1 MIYLDN
7 NATTFLIPSVRERI
21 EELIAGPI
29 GNPSS
34 PYRLGAEARH
44 ALEQARDRVA
54 DALGTRADC
63 ILFAASGS
71 EANAMALA
79 TAQSCEQQ
87 RDEILVS
94 EVEHSSATANA
105 TLLGARGYKV
115 RYVSVDRNGRIDV
128 GQLADMLGE
137 RTAVVSV
144 QWVNNETGVTQPV
157 EDIAALCRDAGALY
171 HCDAAQALGK
181 IPIDVDGQ
189 VGVDLMTVT
198 AHKINGPTGVGALY
212 ARDPA
217 LLHPL
222 VAGGDQEQGLRGGT
236 ENLIGA
242 VGFGAA
248 AAERVRT
255 FTSATARIEA
265 CRDTFEQTVLAA
277 EPRLLVNGDLAH
289 RVGNTSNLQFP
300 GIDGAML
307 VAALDDQEIYC
318 SQSSACTTARPTPS
332 HVLTAMGL
340 TESEAYASLRF
351 SFGVLNT
358 VEEAQRAAEQVVAS
372 YRDLIERLHRL
383 GVA

>member
-7 NATTFLIPSVRERI
+7 NATTFLIPAVRARI
-21 EELIAGPI
+21 EELMATPI

-34 PYRLGAEARH
+34 PYRLGAEARST
-44 ALEQARDRVA
+44 LEQARDRVA
-54 DALGTRADC
+54 DALGTRADR
-63 ILFAASGS
+63 ILFVASGS

-79 TAQSCEQQ
+79 AAQSCEQQ

-94 EVEHSSATANA
+94 EVEHSSVAANA
-105 TLLGARGYKV
+105 TLLGRRGYTV
-115 RYVSVDRNGRIDV
+115 RYVPVDGNGRIDLD
-128 GQLADMLGE
+128 QLVEMLGD
-137 RTAVVSV
+137 RTAIVSI

-157 EDIAALCRDAGALY
+157 EEIATLCHNAGALY
-171 HCDAAQALGK
+171 HCDAAQAFGK
-181 IPIDVDGQ
+181 IPIDLDGQ
-189 VGVDLMTVT
+189 VGADLVTVT

-217 LLHPL
+217 LLQPL
-222 VAGGDQEQGLRGGT
+222 VGGGAQEQGLRGGT
-236 ENLIGA
+236 ENLIGV

-248 AAERVRT
+248 AAERMRS
-255 FTSATARIEA
+255 FASATALIEQ
-265 CRDTFEQTVLAA
+265 CRDAFEQAVLAT
-277 EPRLLVNGDLAH
+277 EPRLLVNGDRAH

-307 VAALDDQEIYC
+307 VAALDEQEIYC

-372 YRDLIERLHRL
+372 YRDLVERLHRL

>member
-1 MIYLDN
+1 MIYIDN
-7 NATTFLIPSVRERI
+7 NATTFLIPAVRAQI
-21 EELIAGPI
+21 AELMAAPI

-34 PYRLGAEARH
+34 PYRLGAEARST
-44 ALEQARDRVA
+44 LEQARDRVA
-54 DALGTRADC
+54 DALGTRSDR
-63 ILFAASGS
+63 ILFVASGS

-79 TAQSCEQQ
+79 TAQACEQH
-87 RDEILVS
+87 RNEILVS
-94 EVEHSSATANA
+94 EVEHSSVTANA
-105 TLLGARGYKV
+105 AVLGARGYKV
-115 RYVSVDRNGRIDV
+115 HHLSVDRTGRIDLDQLTGLV
-128 GQLADMLGE
+128 GH
-137 RTAVVSV
+137 RTAIVSV
-144 QWVNNETGVTQPV
+144 QWVNNETGITQPV
-157 EDIAALCRDAGALY
+157 QEIAALCHNAGALY

-189 VGVDLMTVT
+189 VGADLMTVT
-198 AHKINGPTGVGALY
+198 AHKINGPTGIGALY

-217 LLHPL
+217 LLQPL
-222 VAGGDQEQGLRGGT
+222 VGGGDQEQGLRGGT

-242 VGFGAA
+242 VGFSAA
-248 AAERVRT
+248 AAERMRT
-255 FTSATARIEA
+255 FTAATALMEA

-277 EPRLLVNGDLAH
+277 EPGLLVNGDRAR

-307 VAALDDQEIYC
+307 VAALDEREIYC

-351 SFGVLNT
+351 SFGVLST
-358 VEEAQRAAEQVVAS
+358 VEEAQRAAEQVAAS
-372 YRDLIERLHRL
+372 YRDLVERLHRL